1 MEKNNLFHQIT
12 GEGNSL
18 EIKITDKIK
27 IRKITKWLIG
37 VVTTCILI
45 YLAIRH
51 LDRIA
56 ASISWL
62 INIMLP
68 ILLGVIMAFIL
79 NVPMRPIEKHLH
91 LKREKAKRPLAI
103 FLSLVLVLGI
113 FTGVALLVIP
123 EIADAIRLAAQ
134 IIMSGIDQATFWEEN
149 INFSAFPFG
158 EYLEQIDID
167 WVQLK
172 LNLEEWTMSRKDV
185 LLKQAAGTVSSIA
198 IGFMNFFVG
207 LFFSIYILANKEK
220 LKIQTRRL
228 IHAWLPEKSGASLIH
243 IVSICNVSFRNFIA
257 GQAAEAVILGT
268 LCTIGMLILRLPYA
282 PMVGALVGVTALI
295 PIVGAY
301 IGAIVGVFLILT
313 VSPLKAI
320 IFIVFL
326 IILQQLEGNLIYP
339 RVVGSRVNLPAMWVL
354 AAVTVGGNLA
364 GPVGML
370 LGVPAASAAYE
381 LLKEATVKRE
391 FQFQSSHFKHDQ
403 LEE

>member
-1 MEKNNLFHQIT
+1 M
-12 GEGNSL
+12 

-27 IRKITKWLIG
+27 IHKITKWLIG
-37 VVTTCILI
+37 VVTACILI

-51 LDRIA
+51 LDMIA
-56 ASISWL
+56 AGISWL
-62 INIMLP
+62 INIMFPL
-68 ILLGVIMAFIL
+68 LLGVIMAFIL

-91 LKREKAKRPLAI
+91 SKHEKSKRPLAI

-113 FTGVALLVIP
+113 FTGVAFLVLP
-123 EIADAIRLAAQ
+123 EIVNAVRLVAQ
-134 IIMSGIDQATFWEEN
+134 IILSGIDQATFLEKN
-149 INFSAFPFG
+149 INFSNFPFG

-172 LNLEEWTMSRKDV
+172 LTLQEWTMSQKDV
-185 LLKQAAGTVSSIA
+185 LLKQAAGTVSSVA
-198 IGFMNFFVG
+198 IGFMNFFIG
-207 LFFSIYILANKEK
+207 LVFSIYILANKEK
-220 LKIQTRRL
+220 LKTQTRRL
-228 IHAWLPEKSGASLIH
+228 IHAWLPEKLGVSLIH

-257 GQAAEAVILGT
+257 GQATEAVILGT

-282 PMVGALVGVTALI
+282 PMVGALVGATALI

-301 IGAIVGVFLILT
+301 IGAIAGAFLILT
-313 VSPLKAI
+313 VSPLKAFVFI
-320 IFIVFL
+320 IFL

-370 LGVPAASAAYE
+370 LGVPAASAIYE
-381 LLKEATVKRE
+381 LLKEATLKRE
-391 FQFQSSHFKHDQ
+391 QKAI
-403 LEE
+403 EPK

>member
-1 MEKNNLFHQIT
+1 M
-12 GEGNSL
+12 
-18 EIKITDKIK
+18 EIKINDKLK

-37 VVTTCILI
+37 VVTACILI

-51 LDRIA
+51 LDMIA
-56 ASISWL
+56 AGISWL
-62 INIMLP
+62 INIMFPL
-68 ILLGVIMAFIL
+68 LLGVIMAFIL

-91 LKREKAKRPLAI
+91 SKHEKSKRPLAI

-113 FTGVALLVIP
+113 FTGVAFLVLP
-123 EIADAIRLAAQ
+123 EIVNAVRLVAQ
-134 IIMSGIDQATFWEEN
+134 IILSGIDQATFLEKN
-149 INFSAFPFG
+149 INFSNFPFG

-172 LNLEEWTMSRKDV
+172 LTLQEWTMSQKDV
-185 LLKQAAGTVSSIA
+185 LLKQAAGTVSSVA
-198 IGFMNFFVG
+198 IGFMNFFIG
-207 LFFSIYILANKEK
+207 LVFSIYILANKEK
-220 LKIQTRRL
+220 LKTQTRRL
-228 IHAWLPEKSGASLIH
+228 IHAWLPEKLGVSLIH

-257 GQAAEAVILGT
+257 GQATEAVILGT

-282 PMVGALVGVTALI
+282 PMVGALVGATALI

-301 IGAIVGVFLILT
+301 IGAIIGAFLILT
-313 VSPLKAI
+313 ISPLKAF
-320 IFIVFL
+320 IFIIFL

-364 GPVGML
+364 GPAGML

-381 LLKEATVKRE
+381 LLKEATIKRE
-391 FQFQSSHFKHDQ
+391 LKSKESKSD
-403 LEE
+403 

>member
-1 MEKNNLFHQIT
+1 M
-12 GEGNSL
+12 

-27 IRKITKWLIG
+27 IHKITKWLIG
-37 VVTTCILI
+37 VVTACILI

-51 LDRIA
+51 LDMIA
-56 ASISWL
+56 AGISWL
-62 INIMLP
+62 INIMFPL
-68 ILLGVIMAFIL
+68 LLGVIMAFIL

-91 LKREKAKRPLAI
+91 SKHEKSKRPLAI

-113 FTGVALLVIP
+113 FTGVAFLVLP
-123 EIADAIRLAAQ
+123 EIVNAVRLVAQ
-134 IIMSGIDQATFWEEN
+134 IILSGIDQATFLEKN
-149 INFSAFPFG
+149 INFSNFPFG

-172 LNLEEWTMSRKDV
+172 LTLQEWTMSQKDV
-185 LLKQAAGTVSSIA
+185 LLKQAAGTVSSVA
-198 IGFMNFFVG
+198 IGFMNFFIG
-207 LFFSIYILANKEK
+207 LVFSIYILANKEK
-220 LKIQTRRL
+220 LKTQTRRL
-228 IHAWLPEKSGASLIH
+228 IHAWLPEKLGVSLIH

-257 GQAAEAVILGT
+257 GQATEAVILGT

-282 PMVGALVGVTALI
+282 PMVGALVGATALI

-301 IGAIVGVFLILT
+301 IGAIVGAFLILT
-313 VSPLKAI
+313 ISPLKAI

-364 GPVGML
+364 GPAGML

-381 LLKEATVKRE
+381 LLKEATIKRE
-391 FQFQSSHFKHDQ
+391 LKSKESKSD
-403 LEE
+403 